1 MALNLFLLI
10 TAKFSLILP
19 ANRMALKDLFN
30 SIARELLAKNYPFCL
45 YRFPNETSYNL
56 AVAVGVLDF
65 KASRQFWIAPFDAFT
80 QAKDIFLEV
89 LPVDLLS
96 NDLLNQVKALP
107 AKAPFEVALAPQ
119 TTTASYFEALDK
131 LLERL
136 NAGKLQKAILSRVI
150 HETKPKDFDLLNSF
164 ENLCQQYPQAFT
176 HICAHP
182 ELGIWMGATP
192 ELLLHKKESKI
203 SIMALAGTQAAQG
216 EATYQ
221 WRAKEIEEHQL
232 VGQHIEAVASQNNCT
247 LKQKSNPENLLAG
260 RVVHLCTQYEFE
272 ANEQFDLKD
281 FLKKLHPT
289 PAVGGLPVAAGLN
302 AIHDLEP
309 YNRKYYCGFLG
320 EINEQQDAHLF
331 VNLRCMQVD
340 NEKIAIFVGGGITAA
355 SQAEEEWQETI
366 LKSKTM
372 VDVLQLST

>member
-1 MALNLFLLI
+1 
-10 TAKFSLILP
+10 
-19 ANRMALKDLFN
+19 MALKDLFIP
-30 SIARELLAKNYPFCL
+30 IARELLVKNYPFCL

-56 AVAVGVLDF
+56 AIASGVLNF
-65 KASRQFWIAPFDAFT
+65 NASRQFWIAPFDAFT
-80 QAKDIFLEV
+80 QAKDIFLDV
-89 LPVDLLS
+89 LPDTLLT

-107 AKAPFEVALAPQ
+107 TKAPVEVALAPQ
-119 TTTASYFEALDK
+119 TTEASYFEALDK

-136 NAGKLQKAILSRVI
+136 QAGKLQKAILSRVI
-150 HETKPKDFDLLNSF
+150 HETKPKDFDLLRSF
-164 ENLCQQYPQAFT
+164 EILCQLYPQAFT
-176 HICAHP
+176 HVCVHP
-182 ELGIWMGATP
+182 ELGIWIGATP
-192 ELLLHKKESKI
+192 ELLLQKKESKI

-216 EATYQ
+216 DSTYH
-221 WRAKEIEEHQL
+221 WRTKEIDEHQL
-232 VGQHIEAVASQNNCT
+232 VGQHIEAVALENNCV
-247 LKQKSNPENLLAG
+247 LQHKSSPKNLLAG

-289 PAVGGLPVAAGLN
+289 PAVGGLPVTAGLT

-320 EINEQQDAHLF
+320 EINAQQEAHLF
-331 VNLRCMQVD
+331 VNLRCMQLD
-340 NEKIAIFVGGGITAA
+340 KEKIAIFVGGGITAA

-372 VDVLQLST
+372 VDILRPST